1 MGASSNDTINMAV
14 YAEDRNSMQIWVAK
28 RTSIDLIQ
36 MQRNT
41 KDETFWKRTD
51 GIYEM
56 ENPPDASVPHQI
68 QIGKAREYLVFKLS
82 SRRYL
87 YLAATCSP
95 NQFFQ
100 PDSFSCGECRPAH
113 HSFGLQTQNC
123 LPCNAMWIQSMND
136 DVLSA
141 SHN

>member
-56 ENPPDASVPHQI
+56 ENPPDASEPHQI

-95 NQFFQ
+95 NQFFE

-113 HSFGLQTQNC
+113 HSFGLQT
-123 LPCNAMWIQSMND
+123 
-136 DVLSA
+136 
-141 SHN
+141 